1 MLQHIREK
9 FTGTFALVI
18 LALIGIPF
26 VFFGINYNFVGSN
39 FAAKVDGEEISAA
52 FFEQQYRSELAQ
64 RPELAGLSAPQRQ
77 QLRRSLLDRLVRE
90 QLVRNYLAE
99 HDYRIGDKQ
108 LTDLIQREQAFQV
121 DGKFDR
127 KTYVDY
133 LAVRGREPREFEE
146 SQRQFMR
153 EFQLRSS
160 IMASA
165 VVTPSE
171 YRRYLNLAAE
181 QRLVTLATLD
191 EAVVADQIEITDEQI
206 QAFYDSNPSMF
217 QLPESADV
225 RYIRIRRQDVA
236 DGIEISAERLAQY
249 YEDEKYRYLQD
260 EQRQARHILIQFGDD
275 EEAARTKAED
285 LLMRIRAG
293 DSFEALAAEFSM
305 DGGTAEQGGNLGVLT
320 ETQLP
325 EALGAAIFAMEE
337 GDLEGPVRS
346 DFGFHII
353 RLDDVLERGPL
364 PLDQVRG
371 ELISELQSREADSLY
386 LDLERRLSDALFD
399 LADMEAIAEA
409 VGVEIETI
417 EGFTRDGA
425 APFGANQAAIDAVFS
440 DAVLS
445 GEQISEVIEL
455 DADSAAIF
463 TVTRYNEATRQPLG
477 EVRDEIEAQVR
488 SQQAETLLAERAE
501 GILEAVDGDEDFG
514 VAAEAAGATVSE
526 PQLLAR
532 QDAETDQLVVFEV
545 FAAPKP
551 SEDSPVTGRVRG
563 LDGTYTVYSLEAV
576 LPGRPESIPLA
587 QRDAGKAQLA
597 QDSGIGDYLAF
608 VQSLYNDAEVLINQD
623 ALEEQDLL
631 Q

>member
-1 MLQHIREK
+1 MLQKIREK

-26 VFFGINYNFVGSN
+26 VFFGINYNFIGSN
-39 FAAKVDGEEISAA
+39 FAAKVDGEEISAGY
-52 FFEQQYRSELAQ
+52 FEQQYRSELAQ
-64 RPELAGLSAPQRQ
+64 RPEFANLEAAQRQ
-77 QLRRSLLDRLVRE
+77 QLRRAILDRLVRD
-90 QLVRNYLAE
+90 QLIRNYLVE
-99 HDYRIGDKQ
+99 NGYRIGDKQ
-108 LTDLIQREQAFQV
+108 LTDLIQQEREFQV

-127 KTYVDY
+127 ATYVDY

-165 VVTPSE
+165 LVTPSE

-181 QRLVTLATLD
+181 QRLVSLATLTED
-191 EAVVADQIEITDEQI
+191 VVGGEIEITDEQI
-206 QAFYDSNPSMF
+206 EAFYDSNPTMF

-225 RYIRIRRQDVA
+225 QYIRISREDVA
-236 DGIEISAERLAQY
+236 ESVRVDEERLAQY

-275 EEAARTKAED
+275 EDAARAQAED

-293 DSFEALAAEFSM
+293 DSFEALAGEFSM
-305 DGGTAEQGGNLGVLT
+305 DGGTASQGGNLGVLT
-320 ETQLP
+320 ESQLP

-337 GDLEGPVRS
+337 GDLQGPVRS
-346 DFGFHII
+346 EFGFHVI
-353 RLDDVLERGPL
+353 RLDEVLERGPL

-371 ELISELQSREADSLY
+371 ELLSELRDREAESLY
-386 LDLERRLSDALFD
+386 LEFERRLSDALFEMT
-399 LADMEAIAEA
+399 DMQAIADA
-409 VGVEIETI
+409 VGAELQTI

-425 APFGANQAAIDAVFS
+425 APFGANQAAINAIFDAP
-440 DAVLS
+440 VLT
-445 GEQISEVIEL
+445 GGQISEVIEL
-455 DADSAAIF
+455 DAVSAAIF
-463 TVTRYNEATRQPLG
+463 RVAQYNEAMRQPLDD
-477 EVRDEIEAQVR
+477 VRDEIEAMVR
-488 SQQAETLLAERAE
+488 SQQAELLLAERAE
-501 GILEAVDGDEDFG
+501 QILEAVDGGEDFG

-526 PQLLAR
+526 PKLLTR
-532 QDAETDQLVVFEV
+532 QDTETDQLVLFEV

-551 SEDSPVTGRVRG
+551 AQDSAVTGRVRG
-563 LDGTYTVYSLEAV
+563 LDGTYNVYSLEAV
-576 LPGRPESIPLA
+576 LPGRPESIPLE

-597 QDSGIGDYLAF
+597 QDSGVGDYVAF
-608 VQSLYNDAEVLINQD
+608 LQSLYNEAEVVINQD
-623 ALEEQDLL
+623 ALEEQELL

>member
-1 MLQHIREK
+1 MLQKIREK

-26 VFFGINYNFVGSN
+26 VFFGINYDFTGSS

-52 FFEQQYRSELAQ
+52 YFEQQYRAELAQ
-64 RPELAGLSAPQRQ
+64 RPEFANLSAAQRQ
-77 QLRRSLLDRLVRE
+77 QLRRSLLERLVRD
-90 QLVRNYLAE
+90 QLVRNYLGE
-99 HDYRIGDKQ
+99 HGYRIGDKQ
-108 LTDLIQREQAFQV
+108 LTGLIQREQAFQV

-127 KTYVDY
+127 DTYVDY

-146 SQRQFMR
+146 AQRQFMR
-153 EFQLRSS
+153 EFQLRSA

-191 EAVVADQIEITDEQI
+191 ENVVADEIEITDEQI
-206 QAFYDSNPSMF
+206 QAFYDSNPTMF

-225 RYIRIRRQDVA
+225 QYIRISRQDVA
-236 DGIEISAERLAQY
+236 DGIEIDEARLAQY

-275 EEAARTKAED
+275 EDAARTQAED
-285 LLMRIRAG
+285 ILMRIRSG
-293 DSFEALAAEFSM
+293 DSFEQQAKEFSM
-305 DGGTAEQGGNLGVLT
+305 DGGTAAQGGDLGVLT
-320 ETQLP
+320 ESQLP
-325 EALGAAIFAMEE
+325 DALGAAIFGMEE
-337 GDLEGPVRS
+337 GDLQGPVRS

-353 RLDDVLERGPL
+353 RLDDILERGPL

-371 ELISELQSREADSLY
+371 ELLSELQGREADSLY

-399 LADMEAIAEA
+399 LSDMQAIAEA
-409 VGVEIETI
+409 VDAEVQTI

-440 DAVLS
+440 DAVLT

-463 TVTRYNEATRQPLG
+463 RVTKYNEAQRQPLE

-488 SQQAETLLAERAE
+488 SQQAETLLAQRAE
-501 GILEAVDGDEDFG
+501 QILEAIDSGEDFG
-514 VAAEAAGATVSE
+514 TAAEAAGATVSE
-526 PQLLAR
+526 PTLLTR
-532 QDAETDQLVVFEV
+532 QDTETDQLVVFEV

-551 SEDSPVTGRVRG
+551 TQDSPVTGRVRG

-597 QDSGIGDYLAF
+597 QESGVGDYLAF
-608 VQSLYNDAEVLINQD
+608 VQSLYSDAEVVINQD

>member
-1 MLQHIREK
+1 MLQQIREK

-52 FFEQQYRSELAQ
+52 YFEQQYRAELAQ
-64 RPELAGLSAPQRQ
+64 RPEFADLNAAQRQ
-77 QLRRSLLDRLVRE
+77 QLRRSLLERLIRD
-90 QLVRNYLAE
+90 QLIRNYLSE
-99 HDYRIGDKQ
+99 NGYRIGDKQ
-108 LTDLIQREQAFQV
+108 LADLIQQEQEFQV

-127 KTYVDY
+127 EAYVDY

-146 SQRQFMR
+146 AQRQFMR

-160 IMASA
+160 VMASA
-165 VVTPSE
+165 LVTPSE
-171 YRRYLNLAAE
+171 YRRFLNLAAE

-191 EAVVADQIEITDEQI
+191 EGVVADEIEITDEQI
-206 QAFYDSNPSMF
+206 QAFYDSNPSLF

-225 RYIRIRRQDVA
+225 QFVRISRQDVA
-236 DGIEISAERLAQY
+236 DGIEISEERLARY

-275 EEAARTKAED
+275 EDAARTQAED
-285 LLMRIRAG
+285 ILMRIRAG
-293 DSFEALAAEFSM
+293 DSFEALAEEFSM
-305 DGGTAEQGGNLGVLT
+305 DGGTASQGGNLGALT
-320 ETQLP
+320 ESQLP
-325 EALGAAIFAMEE
+325 DALGAAIFAMEA
-337 GDLEGPVRS
+337 GGLEGPVRS
-346 DFGFHII
+346 DFGFHVI
-353 RLDDVLERGPL
+353 RLDEILERGPL

-371 ELISELQSREADSLY
+371 ELLSELQGREADSLY

-399 LADMEAIAEA
+399 MSDMQAIAAAIGAE
-409 VGVEIETI
+409 VQTI

-425 APFGANQAAIDAVFS
+425 EPFGANQAVINAVFS

-445 GEQISEVIEL
+445 GEQISEVIEI

-463 TVTRYNEATRQPLG
+463 RVTQYNAATRQPLD
-477 EVRDEIEAQVR
+477 EVRDQIEAQVR
-488 SQQAETLLAERAE
+488 SQQAESLLAERAE
-501 GILEAVDGDEDFG
+501 QILEAIDGGEDFG
-514 VAAEAAGATVSE
+514 VAAETAGATVGE
-526 PQLLAR
+526 PTLLTR

-551 SEDSPVTGRVRG
+551 SEGSPVTGRVRG

-576 LPGRPESIPLA
+576 LAGRPESIPLA
-587 QRDAGKAQLA
+587 QRDTGKAQLA
-597 QDSGIGDYLAF
+597 QESGVGDYLAF
-608 VQSLYNDAEVLINQD
+608 VQSLYDEADVVINQD

>member
-1 MLQHIREK
+1 MLQQIREK

-26 VFFGINYNFVGSN
+26 VFFGINYDFVGSN

-52 FFEQQYRSELAQ
+52 YFEQQYRSELAQ
-64 RPELAGLSAPQRQ
+64 RPELANLTAAQRQ
-77 QLRRSLLDRLVRE
+77 QLRRSLLDRLVRD
-90 QLVRNYLAE
+90 QLVRNYLGE
-99 HDYRIGDKQ
+99 HGYRIGDKQ
-108 LTDLIQREQAFQV
+108 LTDLIQQEQQFQV
-121 DGKFDR
+121 DGQFDR
-127 KTYVDY
+127 KTYVDF

-160 IMASA
+160 ILASA
-165 VVTPSE
+165 LVTPSE

-191 EAVVADQIEITDEQI
+191 EDVVADQIEVTDEQI
-206 QAFYDSNPSMF
+206 QAFYDSNPSLF
-217 QLPESADV
+217 QRPEFADV
-225 RYIRIRRQDVA
+225 QYIRIRRQDVA
-236 DGIEISAERLAQY
+236 EGIEISEERLAQY

-275 EEAARTKAED
+275 EDAARTRAED

-293 DSFEALAAEFSM
+293 DSFEALASEFSM
-305 DGGTAEQGGNLGVLT
+305 DGGTAPQGGNLGVLT
-320 ETQLP
+320 ESQLP

-371 ELISELQSREADSLY
+371 ELISELQGREADSLY
-386 LDLERRLSDALFD
+386 LELERRLSDALFD
-399 LADMEAIAEA
+399 LGDMQAIADA
-409 VGVEIETI
+409 IGVGIKTI

-440 DAVLS
+440 EAVLS
-445 GEQISEVIEL
+445 GERISEVIEL

-463 TVTRYNEATRQPLG
+463 RVTRYNPAARQPL
-477 EVRDEIEAQVR
+477 EDVRDEIEAQVR
-488 SQQAETLLAERAE
+488 SQQAEALLAERAE
-501 GILEAVDGDEDFG
+501 TILEAVDGGEDFG
-514 VAAEAAGATVSE
+514 VAAEAAGATVAE
-526 PQLLAR
+526 PKLLTR
-532 QDAETDQLVVFEV
+532 QDTETDQLVVFEV

-551 SEDSPVTGRVRG
+551 AEDSPVTGRVRG
-563 LDGTYTVYSLEAV
+563 LDGAFTVYSLEAV

-597 QDSGIGDYLAF
+597 QESGVGDYIAF
-608 VQSLYNDAEVLINQD
+608 LQSLYDDAEIIVNQD

>member
-1 MLQHIREK
+1 MLQQIREK

-26 VFFGINYNFVGSN
+26 VFFGINYNFIGTN

-64 RPELAGLSAPQRQ
+64 RPEFANLNAAQRQ
-77 QLRRSLLDRLVRE
+77 QLRRSLLDRLVRD
-90 QLVRNYLAE
+90 QLVRNYLSE
-99 HDYRIGDKQ
+99 NGYRIGDKQ
-108 LTDLIQREQAFQV
+108 LTNLIQQEQQFQV

-127 KTYVDY
+127 ATYVDY

-181 QRLVTLATLD
+181 QRLVSLATLTEDVVGD
-191 EAVVADQIEITDEQI
+191 EIEITDEQV
-206 QAFYDSNPSMF
+206 QAFYDSNPTMF

-225 RYIRIRRQDVA
+225 QYIKISREDVA
-236 DGIEISAERLAQY
+236 EDVEIGEERLAQY

-275 EEAARTKAED
+275 EDAARTQAED

-293 DSFEALAAEFSM
+293 DSFEALAEEFSM
-305 DGGTAEQGGNLGVLT
+305 DGGTAPQGGNLGVLT
-320 ETQLP
+320 ESQLP
-325 EALGAAIFAMEE
+325 EALGAAIFAMEQ
-337 GDLEGPVRS
+337 GDLSGPVQS

-353 RLDDVLERGPL
+353 RLDEILERGPL

-371 ELISELQSREADSLY
+371 ELLSELRDREAESLY
-386 LDLERRLSDALFD
+386 LELERRLSDALFD
-399 LADMEAIAEA
+399 MTDMQAIAAA
-409 VGVEIETI
+409 VGAELQTI

-425 APFGANQAAIDAVFS
+425 EPFGANQAAIDAIF
-440 DAVLS
+440 DAPVLT
-445 GEQISEVIEL
+445 GGQISEVIEL
-455 DADSAAIF
+455 DAVSAAIF
-463 TVTRYNEATRQPLG
+463 RVTQYNEATRQPLAD
-477 EVRDEIEAQVR
+477 VRDEIEAMVR
-488 SQQAETLLAERAE
+488 SQQAEMLLVERAE
-501 GILEAVDGDEDFG
+501 QILEAVAGGEDFG
-514 VAAEAAGATVSE
+514 VAAEAVGAAVSE
-526 PQLLAR
+526 PKLLSR
-532 QDAETDQLVVFEV
+532 QETETDQLVVFEV

-551 SEDSPVTGRVRG
+551 AQDSPVTGRVRG
-563 LDGTYTVYSLEAV
+563 LDGAYTVYSLEAV
-576 LPGRPESIPLA
+576 LPGRPESIPLE

-597 QDSGIGDYLAF
+597 QDSGVGDYLSF
-608 VQSLYNDAEVLINQD
+608 VQSLYDEAEVVINQD

>member
-1 MLQHIREK
+1 MLQQIREK

-26 VFFGINYNFVGSN
+26 VFFGINYNFIGSN
-39 FAAKVDGEEISAA
+39 FAAKVDGEEISVGY
-52 FFEQQYRSELAQ
+52 FEQQYRSELAQ
-64 RPELAGLSAPQRQ
+64 RPEFANLEAAQRQ
-77 QLRRSLLDRLVRE
+77 QLRRAILDRLVRD
-90 QLVRNYLAE
+90 QLIRNYLVE
-99 HDYRIGDKQ
+99 NGYRIGDKQ
-108 LTDLIQREQAFQV
+108 LTDLIQQEREFQV
-121 DGKFDR
+121 EGKFDR
-127 KTYVDY
+127 ATYVDY

-165 VVTPSE
+165 LVTPSE

-181 QRLVTLATLD
+181 QRLVSLATLTED
-191 EAVVADQIEITDEQI
+191 VVGGEIEITDEQI
-206 QAFYDSNPSMF
+206 QAFYDSNPTMF

-225 RYIRIRRQDVA
+225 QYIRISREDVA
-236 DGIEISAERLAQY
+236 EGVQVDEERLAQY

-275 EEAARTKAED
+275 EDAARARAED

-293 DSFEALAAEFSM
+293 DSFEALAEEFSM
-305 DGGTAEQGGNLGVLT
+305 DGGTASQGGNLGVLT
-320 ETQLP
+320 ESQLP

-337 GDLEGPVRS
+337 GDLQGPVRS
-346 DFGFHII
+346 EFGFHVI

-371 ELISELQSREADSLY
+371 ELLSELRDREAESLY
-386 LDLERRLSDALFD
+386 LEFERRLSDALFEMT
-399 LADMEAIAEA
+399 DMQAIAEA
-409 VGVEIETI
+409 VGAELQTI

-425 APFGANQAAIDAVFS
+425 APFGANQAAINAIFDAP
-440 DAVLS
+440 VLT
-445 GEQISEVIEL
+445 GGQISEVIEL
-455 DADSAAIF
+455 DAVSAAIF
-463 TVTRYNEATRQPLG
+463 RVTQYNEATRQPLDD
-477 EVRDEIEAQVR
+477 VRDEIEAMVR
-488 SQQAETLLAERAE
+488 SQQAESLLAERAE
-501 GILEAVDGDEDFG
+501 QILEAVDGGEDFG
-514 VAAEAAGATVSE
+514 VAAEAAGATISE
-526 PQLLAR
+526 PKLLTR
-532 QDAETDQLVVFEV
+532 QDTETDQLVLFEV

-551 SEDSPVTGRVRG
+551 AQDSPVTGRVRG
-563 LDGTYTVYSLEAV
+563 LDGTYNVYSLEAV
-576 LPGRPESIPLA
+576 LPGRPESIPLE

-597 QDSGIGDYLAF
+597 QDSGVGDYVAF
-608 VQSLYNDAEVLINQD
+608 LQSLYNEAEVVINED

>member
-1 MLQHIREK
+1 MLQKIREK

-26 VFFGINYNFVGSN
+26 VFFGINYDFTGSS

-52 FFEQQYRSELAQ
+52 YFEQQYRAELAQ
-64 RPELAGLSAPQRQ
+64 RPEFANLSAAQRQ
-77 QLRRSLLDRLVRE
+77 QLRRSLLERLVRD
-90 QLVRNYLAE
+90 QLVRNYLGE
-99 HDYRIGDKQ
+99 HGYRIGDKQ
-108 LTDLIQREQAFQV
+108 LTGLIQREQAFQV
-121 DGKFDR
+121 NGKFDR
-127 KTYVDY
+127 DTYVDY

-146 SQRQFMR
+146 AQRQFMR
-153 EFQLRSS
+153 EFQLRSA

-191 EAVVADQIEITDEQI
+191 ENVVADEIEITDEQI
-206 QAFYDSNPSMF
+206 QAFYDSNPTMF

-225 RYIRIRRQDVA
+225 QYIRISRQDVA
-236 DGIEISAERLAQY
+236 DGIEIDEARLAQY

-275 EEAARTKAED
+275 EEAARTQAED
-285 LLMRIRAG
+285 ILMRIRSG
-293 DSFEALAAEFSM
+293 DSFEQQAKEFSM
-305 DGGTAEQGGNLGVLT
+305 DGGTAAQGGDLGVLT
-320 ETQLP
+320 ESQLP
-325 EALGAAIFAMEE
+325 DALGAAIFGMEE
-337 GDLEGPVRS
+337 GDLQGPVRS

-353 RLDDVLERGPL
+353 RLDDILERGPL

-371 ELISELQSREADSLY
+371 ELLSELQGREADSLY

-399 LADMEAIAEA
+399 LSDMQAIAEA
-409 VGVEIETI
+409 VDAEVQTI

-440 DAVLS
+440 DAVLT

-463 TVTRYNEATRQPLG
+463 RVTKYNEAQRQPLE

-488 SQQAETLLAERAE
+488 SQQAETLLAQRAE
-501 GILEAVDGDEDFG
+501 QILEAIDSGEDFG
-514 VAAEAAGATVSE
+514 TAAEAAGATVSE
-526 PQLLAR
+526 PTLLTR
-532 QDAETDQLVVFEV
+532 QDTETDQLVVFEV

-551 SEDSPVTGRVRG
+551 TQDSPVTGRVRG

-597 QDSGIGDYLAF
+597 QESGVGDYLAF
-608 VQSLYNDAEVLINQD
+608 VQSLYSDAEVVINQD

>member
-26 VFFGINYNFVGSN
+26 VFFGINYDFTGSS

-52 FFEQQYRSELAQ
+52 YFEQQYRSELAQ
-64 RPELAGLSAPQRQ
+64 RPEFANLNAAQRQ
-77 QLRRSLLDRLVRE
+77 QLRRSLLDRLVRD
-90 QLVRNYLAE
+90 QLVRNFLAE
-99 HDYRIGDKQ
+99 NGYRIGDKQ
-108 LTDLIQREQAFQV
+108 LTDLIQQEQVFQV
-121 DGKFDR
+121 DGQFDR
-127 KTYVDY
+127 AAYVDY

-181 QRLVTLATLD
+181 QRLVTLATLNED
-191 EAVVADQIEITDEQI
+191 VVADEIEITDEQI
-206 QAFYDSNPSMF
+206 QAFYDNNPTMF

-225 RYIRIRRQDVA
+225 QFIRISRQDVA
-236 DGIEISAERLAQY
+236 DRVEVDEDRLAQY

-275 EEAARTKAED
+275 EDAARARAED

-293 DSFEALAAEFSM
+293 DSFEALAGEFSM
-305 DGGTAEQGGNLGVLT
+305 DGGTAPRGGDLGVLT
-320 ETQLP
+320 ESQLP
-325 EALGAAIFAMEE
+325 EALGGAIFAMEE

-353 RLDDVLERGPL
+353 RLDDILERGPL

-371 ELISELQSREADSLY
+371 ELLSELQGREADSLY
-386 LDLERRLSDALFD
+386 LELERRLSDALFD
-399 LADMEAIAEA
+399 LSDMQAIADT
-409 VGVEIETI
+409 VGAEVQTI

-425 APFGANQAAIDAVFS
+425 EPFGANQAAIDAVFS
-440 DAVLS
+440 DAVLR
-445 GEQISEVIEL
+445 GEHISEVIEL

-463 TVTRYNEATRQPLG
+463 RVTRHNEATRQPL
-477 EVRDEIEAQVR
+477 EDVRADIEAQVR
-488 SQQAETLLAERAE
+488 TQQAESLLAARAE
-501 GILEAVDGDEDFG
+501 RILEAVHGGEDFG
-514 VAAEAAGATVSE
+514 VAAEAAGAAISE
-526 PQLLAR
+526 PTLLSR
-532 QDAETDQLVVFEV
+532 QDTETDQLVVFEV

-551 SEDSPVTGRVRG
+551 AQDSPVTGRVRG

-597 QDSGIGDYLAF
+597 QESGVGDYLAF
-608 VQSLYNDAEVLINQD
+608 LQSLYNEAEVVINED

>member
-1 MLQHIREK
+1 MLQQIREK

-18 LALIGIPF
+18 LALIGVPF
-26 VFFGINYNFVGSN
+26 VFFGINYDFTGSN

-52 FFEQQYRSELAQ
+52 YFEQQYRAELAQ
-64 RPELAGLSAPQRQ
+64 RPEFANLNAAQRQ
-77 QLRRSLLDRLVRE
+77 QLRRSLLERLVRD
-90 QLVRNYLAE
+90 QLVRNYLGE
-99 HDYRIGDKQ
+99 HGYRIGDKQ

-127 KTYVDY
+127 DTYVDY

-146 SQRQFMR
+146 AQRQFMR

-191 EAVVADQIEITDEQI
+191 ENVVAEEIQITDEQI
-206 QAFYDSNPSMF
+206 QAFYDSNATMF

-225 RYIRIRRQDVA
+225 QYIRISRQDVA
-236 DGIEISAERLAQY
+236 DGIEIDEARLAQY

-275 EEAARTKAED
+275 EEAARTQAED
-285 LLMRIRAG
+285 ILMRIRSG
-293 DSFEALAAEFSM
+293 GSFEELAKEFSM
-305 DGGTAEQGGNLGVLT
+305 DGGTASQGGDLGVLT
-320 ETQLP
+320 ESQLP
-325 EALGAAIFAMEE
+325 DALGAAIFAMDE
-337 GDLEGPVRS
+337 GDLEGTVRS

-353 RLDDVLERGPL
+353 RLDDILERGPL

-371 ELISELQSREADSLY
+371 ELLSELQGREADSLY

-399 LADMEAIAEA
+399 LSDMQAIAEA
-409 VGVEIETI
+409 VGAEVQTI
-417 EGFTRDGA
+417 KGFTRDGA
-425 APFGANQAAIDAVFS
+425 APFGANQAAIDAVYS
-440 DAVLS
+440 DAVLR

-463 TVTRYNEATRQPLG
+463 RVTQYNEAQRQPL
-477 EVRDEIEAQVR
+477 EDVRGQIEAQVR
-488 SQQAETLLAERAE
+488 SQQAEALLDARTRQ
-501 GILEAVDGDEDFG
+501 ILDAIDKGEDFG
-514 VAAEAAGATVSE
+514 TAAEAAGATVGE
-526 PQLLAR
+526 PTLLTR
-532 QDAETDQLVVFEV
+532 QDTETDQLVVFEL

-551 SEDSPVTGRVRG
+551 TEGSPVTGRVRG
-563 LDGTYTVYSLEAV
+563 LDGTFTVYSLEAV

-597 QDSGIGDYLAF
+597 QESGVGDYLAF
-608 VQSLYNDAEVLINQD
+608 VQSLYSDAEVVINQD
-623 ALEEQDLL
+623 ALQEQDLL

>member
-26 VFFGINYNFVGSN
+26 VFFGINYDFTGSS

-52 FFEQQYRSELAQ
+52 YFEQQYRSELAQ
-64 RPELAGLSAPQRQ
+64 RPEFANLNAAQRQ
-77 QLRRSLLDRLVRE
+77 QLRRSLLDRLVRD
-90 QLVRNYLAE
+90 QLVRNFLAE
-99 HDYRIGDKQ
+99 NGYRIGDKQ
-108 LTDLIQREQAFQV
+108 LTDLIQQEQVFQV
-121 DGKFDR
+121 DGQFDR
-127 KTYVDY
+127 AAYVDY

-181 QRLVTLATLD
+181 QRLVTLATLNED
-191 EAVVADQIEITDEQI
+191 VVADEIEITDEQI
-206 QAFYDSNPSMF
+206 QAFYDNNPTMF

-225 RYIRIRRQDVA
+225 QFIRISRQDVA
-236 DGIEISAERLAQY
+236 DRVEVDEDRLAQY

-260 EQRQARHILIQFGDD
+260 EQRQARHILIQFGND
-275 EEAARTKAED
+275 EDAARAQAED

-293 DSFEALAAEFSM
+293 DSFEALAGEFSM
-305 DGGTAEQGGNLGVLT
+305 DGGTAPRGGDLGVLT
-320 ETQLP
+320 ESQLP
-325 EALGAAIFAMEE
+325 EALGGAIFAMEE

-353 RLDDVLERGPL
+353 RLDDILERGPL

-371 ELISELQSREADSLY
+371 ELLSELQGREADSLY
-386 LDLERRLSDALFD
+386 LELERRLSDALFD
-399 LADMEAIAEA
+399 LSDMQAIADT
-409 VGVEIETI
+409 VGAEVQTI

-425 APFGANQAAIDAVFS
+425 EPFGANQAAIDAVFS
-440 DAVLS
+440 DAVLR
-445 GEQISEVIEL
+445 GEHISEVIEL

-463 TVTRYNEATRQPLG
+463 RVTRHNEATRQPL
-477 EVRDEIEAQVR
+477 EDVRADIEAQVR
-488 SQQAETLLAERAE
+488 TQQAESLLAARAE
-501 GILEAVDGDEDFG
+501 RILEAVHGGEDFG
-514 VAAEAAGATVSE
+514 VAAEAAGAAISE
-526 PQLLAR
+526 PTLLTR
-532 QDAETDQLVVFEV
+532 QDTETDQLVVFEV

-551 SEDSPVTGRVRG
+551 AQDSPVTGRVRG

-597 QDSGIGDYLAF
+597 QESGVGDYLAF
-608 VQSLYNDAEVLINQD
+608 LQSLYNEAEVVINED

>member
-1 MLQHIREK
+1 MLQNIREK

-26 VFFGINYNFVGSN
+26 VFFGINYNFIGST

-64 RPELAGLSAPQRQ
+64 RPEFADLDAPQRQ
-77 QLRRSLLDRLVRE
+77 QLRRALLDRLVRD
-90 QLVRNYLAE
+90 QLVRNYLRE
-99 HDYRIGDKQ
+99 NGYRIGDKQ
-108 LTDLIQREQAFQV
+108 LTDLIQQEGQFQV

-127 KTYVDY
+127 ATYVEY

-146 SQRQFMR
+146 SQRHFMR

-165 VVTPSE
+165 LVTPSE

-181 QRLVTLATLD
+181 QRLVSLATLD
-191 EAVVADQIEITDEQI
+191 EDVVADEIEITDEQI
-206 QAFYDSNPSMF
+206 QAFYDSNPTMF

-225 RYIRIRRQDVA
+225 QYVRISRQDVA
-236 DGIEISAERLAQY
+236 EGVEVGEERLAQY

-275 EEAARTKAED
+275 EDAARAQAED
-285 LLMRIRAG
+285 LLMRIRSG
-293 DSFEALAAEFSM
+293 DSFDALAEEFSM
-305 DGGTAEQGGNLGVLT
+305 DGGTASQGGNLGVLT
-320 ETQLP
+320 ESQLP

-346 DFGFHII
+346 DFGFHVI

-371 ELISELQSREADSLY
+371 ELLSELRDREAESLY
-386 LDLERRLSDALFD
+386 LELERRLSDALFD
-399 LADMEAIAEA
+399 MTDMQAIAEA
-409 VGVEIETI
+409 VDAELQTV

-425 APFGANQAAIDAVFS
+425 EPFGANQAAIDAIF
-440 DAVLS
+440 DAPVLT
-445 GEQISEVIEL
+445 GGQISEVIEL
-455 DADSAAIF
+455 DAASAAIF
-463 TVTRYNEATRQPLG
+463 RVTRYNEATRQPLE
-477 EVRDEIEAQVR
+477 EVRDEIEAMVR
-488 SQQAETLLAERAE
+488 SQQAETLLAARAE
-501 GILEAVDGDEDFG
+501 QILEAVDSGEDFG
-514 VAAEAAGATVSE
+514 VAAEAAGATVGE
-526 PQLLAR
+526 PTLLTR
-532 QDAETDQLVVFEV
+532 QEAGTDQLVVFEV

-551 SEDSPVTGRVRG
+551 TQDSPVTGRVRG

-576 LPGRPESIPLA
+576 LPGRPESIPLE

-597 QDSGIGDYLAF
+597 QDSGVGDYVAF
-608 VQSLYNDAEVLINQD
+608 LQSLYNEAEVIINQD
-623 ALEEQDLL
+623 ALEEQGLL

>member
-1 MLQHIREK
+1 MLQQIREK

-26 VFFGINYNFVGSN
+26 VFFGINYDFTGSS
-39 FAAKVDGEEISAA
+39 FAAKVDG
-52 FFEQQYRSELAQ
+52 
-64 RPELAGLSAPQRQ
+64 
-77 QLRRSLLDRLVRE
+77 
-90 QLVRNYLAE
+90 N
-99 HDYRIGDKQ
+99 
-108 LTDLIQREQAFQV
+108 
-121 DGKFDR
+121 FDR
-127 KTYVDY
+127 SAYVDY

-165 VVTPSE
+165 LVTPSE

-181 QRLVTLATLD
+181 QRLVSLATLAED
-191 EAVVADQIEITDEQI
+191 VVAGEIEITDEQI
-206 QAFYDSNPSMF
+206 QAFYDNNPTMF

-225 RYIRIRRQDVA
+225 QYIRISREDVA
-236 DGIEISAERLAQY
+236 DGVEVSEERLAQY

-275 EEAARTKAED
+275 EDAARTRAED
-285 LLMRIRAG
+285 ILTRIRGG

-305 DGGTAEQGGNLGVLT
+305 DGGTASQGGDLGVLT
-320 ETQLP
+320 ESQLP
-325 EALGAAIFAMEE
+325 EALGAAIFAMQE
-337 GDLEGPVRS
+337 GDLDGPVRS

-353 RLDDVLERGPL
+353 RLDDILERGPL

-371 ELISELQSREADSLY
+371 ELLSELRDREAESLY

-399 LADMEAIAEA
+399 LTDMQAIADAIGAE
-409 VGVEIETI
+409 VQSID
-417 EGFTRDGA
+417 GFTREGA
-425 APFGANQAAIDAVFS
+425 APFGANQAVINAIFDE
-440 DAVLS
+440 AVLR
-445 GEQISEVIEL
+445 GEHITEVIEL
-455 DADSAAIF
+455 DAVSAAIF
-463 TVTRYNEATRQPLG
+463 RVTRHNEATRQPLDD
-477 EVRDEIEAQVR
+477 VRDAIEAQVR
-488 SQQAETLLAERAE
+488 SQQAESLLAARAE
-501 GILEAVDGDEDFG
+501 QILEAVDNGEDFG
-514 VAAEAAGATVSE
+514 AAAEAAGATVGE
-526 PQLLAR
+526 PRLISR
-532 QDAETDQLVVFEV
+532 QDTETDQLVVFEV

-551 SEDSPVTGRVRG
+551 AQDAPVTGRVRG
-563 LDGTYTVYSLEAV
+563 LDGNYTVYSLEAV

-597 QDSGIGDYLAF
+597 QDSGVGDYIAF
-608 VQSLYNDAEVLINQD
+608 LQSLYNDAEVVINQD